1 MTVDLTWR
9 DKTLFFM
16 PKRYKAFTLSGLFIE
31 SLVLILH
38 NPFFSLLEATSKAE
52 ALINNLYIPIN
63 ILCVASCILLLRQKL
78 LGLRMARYALS
89 ILIAILIIDLIFGIS
104 YTEILDYFIGI
115 IEMIIYGFF
124 LRYWMKKEHFLF
136 LSNQKT
142 Q

>member
-1 MTVDLTWR
+1 
-9 DKTLFFM
+9 M

>member
-1 MTVDLTWR
+1 
-9 DKTLFFM
+9 M

-78 LGLRMARYALS
+78 LGLKMARLALS
-89 ILIAILIIDLIFGIS
+89 ILMAILIIDLIFGIS

-124 LRYWMKKEHFLF
+124 LRYWMKKEHFIF

>member
-1 MTVDLTWR
+1 
-9 DKTLFFM
+9 M

-104 YTEILDYFIGI
+104 YAEILDYFIGI
-115 IEMIIYGFF
+115 IEMIIY
-124 LRYWMKKEHFLF
+124 
-136 LSNQKT
+136 
-142 Q
+142 

>member
-1 MTVDLTWR
+1 
-9 DKTLFFM
+9 M

-136 LSNQKT
+136 LSNQKS

>member
-1 MTVDLTWR
+1 
-9 DKTLFFM
+9 M

-52 ALINNLYIPIN
+52 SLINNLYIPIN

-78 LGLRMARYALS
+78 LGLRMARFALS
-89 ILIAILIIDLIFGIS
+89 ILMAILIIDLIFGIS

-124 LRYWMKKEHFLF
+124 LRYWMKKEHFVF
-136 LSNQKT
+136 LSNQRN
-142 Q
+142 

>member
-1 MTVDLTWR
+1 
-9 DKTLFFM
+9 M

-78 LGLRMARYALS
+78 LGLRMARFALS
-89 ILIAILIIDLIFGIS
+89 ILMAILIIDLIFGIS
-104 YTEILDYFIGI
+104 YIEILDYFIGI

-124 LRYWMKKEHFLF
+124 LRYWIKKEHFLF
-136 LSNQKT
+136 LSNQKN
-142 Q
+142 

>member
-1 MTVDLTWR
+1 
-9 DKTLFFM
+9 M

-89 ILIAILIIDLIFGIS
+89 ILIAILIIDLIFAIS

-115 IEMIIYGFF
+115 IEMMIYGFF

>member
-1 MTVDLTWR
+1 
-9 DKTLFFM
+9 M

-38 NPFFSLLEATSKAE
+38 NPFFSLLEATNKAE

-78 LGLRMARYALS
+78 LGLRMARFALS
-89 ILIAILIIDLIFGIS
+89 ILMAILIFDLIFGIS
-104 YTEILDYFIGI
+104 YAEIFDYFFGI

-124 LRYWMKKEHFLF
+124 LRYWMKKEHFVF
-136 LSNQKT
+136 LSNQRN
-142 Q
+142 

>member
-1 MTVDLTWR
+1 
-9 DKTLFFM
+9 M

-38 NPFFSLLEATSKAE
+38 NPFFSLLEATNKAE

-78 LGLRMARYALS
+78 LGLRMARFSLS
-89 ILIAILIIDLIFGIS
+89 ILMAILIIDLIFGIS

-124 LRYWMKKEHFLF
+124 LRYWMKKEHFVF
-136 LSNQKT
+136 LSNQRN
-142 Q
+142 

>member
-1 MTVDLTWR
+1 
-9 DKTLFFM
+9 M

-78 LGLRMARYALS
+78 LGLRIARFALS
-89 ILIAILIIDLIFGIS
+89 ILMAILIIDLIFGIS
-104 YTEILDYFIGI
+104 YAEILDYFIGI

>member
-1 MTVDLTWR
+1 
-9 DKTLFFM
+9 M

-52 ALINNLYIPIN
+52 ALINNPYIPIN

-78 LGLRMARYALS
+78 LGLKMARFALS
-89 ILIAILIIDLIFGIS
+89 ILMAILIIDLIFGIS
-104 YTEILDYFIGI
+104 YAEILDYFIGI

>member
-1 MTVDLTWR
+1 
-9 DKTLFFM
+9 M
-16 PKRYKAFTLSGLFIE
+16 PKRYKAYTLSGLFIE

-38 NPFFSLLEATSKAE
+38 NPFFSLLEATSKTE

-63 ILCVASCILLLRQKL
+63 ILCIASCILLLRQKL
-78 LGLRMARYALS
+78 LGLRMARFALS
-89 ILIAILIIDLIFGIS
+89 ILMAILIIDLIFGIS
-104 YTEILDYFIGI
+104 YIEILDYFIGI

>member
-1 MTVDLTWR
+1 
-9 DKTLFFM
+9 M

-115 IEMIIYGFF
+115 IEMMIYGFF

>member
-1 MTVDLTWR
+1 
-9 DKTLFFM
+9 M

-78 LGLRMARYALS
+78 LGLRMARFALS
-89 ILIAILIIDLIFGIS
+89 ILMAILIIDLIFGIS

-136 LSNQKT
+136 LSNQKN
-142 Q
+142 

>member
-1 MTVDLTWR
+1 
-9 DKTLFFM
+9 M
-16 PKRYKAFTLSGLFIE
+16 PKRYQAFTLSGLFIE

-78 LGLRMARYALS
+78 LGLRMARFALS
-89 ILIAILIIDLIFGIS
+89 ILMAILIIDLIFGIS
-104 YTEILDYFIGI
+104 YAEILDYFIGI

-136 LSNQKT
+136 LSNQRK
-142 Q
+142 

>member
-1 MTVDLTWR
+1 
-9 DKTLFFM
+9 M

-78 LGLRMARYALS
+78 LGLKMARLALS
-89 ILIAILIIDLIFGIS
+89 ILMAILIIDLIFGIS
-104 YTEILDYFIGI
+104 YAEILDYFIGI

-124 LRYWMKKEHFLF
+124 LRYWMKKEHFIF

>member
-1 MTVDLTWR
+1 
-9 DKTLFFM
+9 M

-78 LGLRMARYALS
+78 LGLRMARFALS
-89 ILIAILIIDLIFGIS
+89 ILMAILIIDLIFGIS
-104 YTEILDYFIGI
+104 YIEILDYFIGI

-136 LSNQKT
+136 LSNQKS

>member
-1 MTVDLTWR
+1 
-9 DKTLFFM
+9 M
-16 PKRYKAFTLSGLFIE
+16 PKRYKAFTISGLFIE

-78 LGLRMARYALS
+78 LGLRMARYAIS

>member
-1 MTVDLTWR
+1 
-9 DKTLFFM
+9 M

-136 LSNQKT
+136 LSNQKN
-142 Q
+142 